1 MASDVMAWRYLDQIS
16 PIVLLWFSPWGCGG
30 PWFGYENF
38 LSQKPSKGKTVAK
51 GQIAGWN
58 ISYFTNLYFEFICS
72 WKILYNKY
80 LKGSSLSISNPMWN
94 SKFALTKPLK
104 CCSELLFSLI
114 LNPSI
119 YPALHR
125 INSLQTLTN
134 CFFGFMTNFISEETK
149 NRVVHQTKTPPQ
161 PSHSIGNDSSSGV
174 ARLCYIDECS
184 SLISRIKDWVPF
196 FGLMD
201 SKTTPSQ

>member
-16 PIVLLWFSPWGCGG
+16 PIMLLRFSPPIFKHHMGCGG

-51 GQIAGWN
+51 GQIAGWD
-58 ISYFTNLYFEFICS
+58 ISYFTNLYFECICS

-94 SKFALTKPLK
+94 SNFALTKPLK
-104 CCSELLFSLI
+104 CCSESLLSLI
-114 LNPSI
+114 LNPTI
-119 YPALHR
+119 YPRLNR

-134 CFFGFMTNFISEETK
+134 CFFLGSWLILSVTTRKTVLFIKPRCRRSPAIRSEMIHPQGL
-149 NRVVHQTKTPPQ
+149 RGSARWMFPPY
-161 PSHSIGNDSSSGV
+161 IEDKRLSSVFWADG
-174 ARLCYIDECS
+174 
-184 SLISRIKDWVPF
+184 
-196 FGLMD
+196 
-201 SKTTPSQ
+201 